1 MKLSPFVLV
10 VLGVSAL
17 VLVALI
23 QLSEI
28 LLPFV
33 LGFTLAYFL
42 DPLADRL
49 ERLRLPR
56 LVATNVITFAFG
68 FVVLAG
74 LVFGLPALA
83 AELGGMVERIPVYTQ
98 RLEGWM
104 AGNAILSDYPD
115 AVNAGIEAVRG
126 GVRGFAG
133 DILLTG
139 LSVLNVLALI
149 IITPV
154 VAVYMLNDWDR
165 MVDQLDRLLP
175 KSHAPQVRLLAT
187 QIDEILAGF
196 VRGQITVCF
205 LLAVFYATGLSVV
218 GLDAGIVVGVT
229 AGLTSFIPY
238 VGAVFGVAL
247 GLAMGLGQFGADYVM
262 LAQIAGVFVLGQF
275 LEGNVL
281 TPRLVGDRV
290 RLHPV
295 WIIFALLAMGNLFGF
310 IGLFLAI
317 PVAAAAGVLVR
328 YAINIYMREYVE
340 GSVEG

>member
-1 MKLSPFVLV
+1 MKLSPFFMVVLV
-10 VLGVSAL
+10 VSAL
-17 VLVALI
+17 VLVALVE
-23 QLSEI
+23 LSEI

-49 ERLRLPR
+49 ERVGMPR
-56 LVATNVITFAFG
+56 LMATNVITFAFG
-68 FVVLAG
+68 FAVLAG
-74 LVFGLPALA
+74 LFFGLPALA
-83 AELGGMVERIPVYTQ
+83 AELGGMVERIPAYTQ

-104 AGNAILSDYPD
+104 AGNAVLSDYPD
-115 AVNAGIEAVRG
+115 AVNTGIEAVRG
-126 GVRGFAG
+126 SIRNFAG
-133 DILLTG
+133 NLLVTG

-175 KSHAPQVRLLAT
+175 KAHGSQVRLLAT

-205 LLAVFYATGLSVV
+205 LLAVFYATALSLV

-262 LAQIAGVFVLGQF
+262 LVQIAGVFVLGQF

-310 IGLFLAI
+310 IGLLLAI

-340 GSVEG
+340 GSEEG

>member
-1 MKLSPFVLV
+1 MKLSPFFMVVLV
-10 VLGVSAL
+10 VSAL
-17 VLVALI
+17 VLVALV

-49 ERLRLPR
+49 ERAGLPR

-68 FVVLAG
+68 FMVLAG

-175 KSHAPQVRLLAT
+175 KPHAPQVRLLAT

-205 LLAVFYATGLSVV
+205 LLAVFYATGLSIV

-310 IGLFLAI
+310 IGLLLAI

-328 YAINIYMREYVE
+328 YAININMREYVE
-340 GSVEG
+340 GSEEG

>member
-10 VLGVSAL
+10 ALGVSAL

-49 ERLRLPR
+49 ERVGLPR

-68 FVVLAG
+68 FMVLAG

-83 AELGGMVERIPVYTQ
+83 ADLGGMVERIPVYTQ

-115 AVNAGIEAVRG
+115 VVNAGIEAVRG

-165 MVDQLDRLLP
+165 MVVQLDRLLP

-238 VGAVFGVAL
+238 VGAVFGAAL

-310 IGLFLAI
+310 IGLLLAI

-340 GSVEG
+340 GPEEG

>member
-49 ERLRLPR
+49 ERAGLPR

-68 FVVLAG
+68 FMVLAG

-187 QIDEILAGF
+187 QIDKILAGF

-310 IGLFLAI
+310 IGLLLAI

-340 GSVEG
+340 GSEEG

>member
-1 MKLSPFVLV
+1 VKLSPFVLV

-17 VLVALI
+17 VLVALV
-23 QLSEI
+23 QLSVI

-49 ERLRLPR
+49 ERVGLPR

-68 FVVLAG
+68 FMVLAG

-98 RLEGWM
+98 RLEDWM
-104 AGNAILSDYPD
+104 ASNAILSDYPD
-115 AVNAGIEAVRG
+115 AMNAGIEAVRG

-310 IGLFLAI
+310 IGLLLAI

-340 GSVEG
+340 GSEEG

>member
-49 ERLRLPR
+49 ERVGLPR

-68 FVVLAG
+68 FMVLVG

-104 AGNAILSDYPD
+104 AGNTILSDYPD

-175 KSHAPQVRLLAT
+175 KSHAPQVRLLAS

-310 IGLFLAI
+310 IGLLLAI

-340 GSVEG
+340 GSEEG

>member
-17 VLVALI
+17 VLVALV

-49 ERLRLPR
+49 ERVGLPR

-68 FVVLAG
+68 FMVLAG

-83 AELGGMVERIPVYTQ
+83 TELGGMVERIPVYTQ

-104 AGNAILSDYPD
+104 AGNAILSYYPD

-165 MVDQLDRLLP
+165 MVNQLDRLLP

-196 VRGQITVCF
+196 VRGQISVCF

-238 VGAVFGVAL
+238 VGAVFGAAL
-247 GLAMGLGQFGADYVM
+247 GLAMGLGQFGTDYVM

-281 TPRLVGDRV
+281 TPRLVGGRV

-310 IGLFLAI
+310 IGLLLAI

-328 YAINIYMREYVE
+328 YAIKIYMREYVE
-340 GSVEG
+340 GSEEG

>member
-49 ERLRLPR
+49 ERAGLPR

-68 FVVLAG
+68 FMVLAG

-218 GLDAGIVVGVT
+218 SLDAGIVVGVM

-238 VGAVFGVAL
+238 VCAVFGVAL

-310 IGLFLAI
+310 IGLLLAI

-340 GSVEG
+340 GSEEG

>member
-17 VLVALI
+17 VLVALV

-49 ERLRLPR
+49 ERVGLPR

-68 FVVLAG
+68 FMVLAG

-83 AELGGMVERIPVYTQ
+83 AELGGLVERIPVYTQ
-98 RLEGWM
+98 RLESWM

-126 GVRGFAG
+126 GFRGFAG

-175 KSHAPQVRLLAT
+175 MSHAPQVRLLAT

-205 LLAVFYATGLSVV
+205 LLAVFYATALSVV

-310 IGLFLAI
+310 IGLLLAI

-340 GSVEG
+340 GPEEG

>member
-10 VLGVSAL
+10 GLGVSAL

-28 LLPFV
+28 LLPIV

-310 IGLFLAI
+310 IGLLLAI

-340 GSVEG
+340 GSEEG

>member
-10 VLGVSAL
+10 VFGVSAL
-17 VLVALI
+17 VLVALV

-49 ERLRLPR
+49 ERVGLPR
-56 LVATNVITFAFG
+56 IVATNLITLAFG
-68 FVVLAG
+68 FTVLAG

-83 AELGGMVERIPVYTQ
+83 AELGGMVERIPVYTE
-98 RLEGWM
+98 RLEDWM
-104 AGNAILSDYPD
+104 AGNAILRDYPD
-115 AVNAGIEAVRG
+115 AVSAGIKAVRD

-139 LSVLNVLALI
+139 LSVLNVLALV

-175 KSHAPQVRLLAT
+175 KSQAPQVRLLAT

-205 LLAVFYATGLSVV
+205 LLAVFYATSLSVV
-218 GLDAGIVVGVT
+218 GLDAGIIVGVT

-247 GLAMGLGQFGADYVM
+247 GLAMGLGQFGADYIM
-262 LAQIAGVFVLGQF
+262 LAQTAGVFVLGQF

-281 TPRLVGDRV
+281 TPRFVGDRV

-310 IGLFLAI
+310 IGLLLAI

-328 YAINIYMREYVE
+328 YAINIYMRDFVE
-340 GSVEG
+340 GSKEG

>member
-10 VLGVSAL
+10 VLAGSAL

-49 ERLRLPR
+49 ERVGLPR

-68 FVVLAG
+68 FMVLAG

-83 AELGGMVERIPVYTQ
+83 AELGGMFERIPVYTQ
-98 RLEGWM
+98 RLESWM

-154 VAVYMLNDWDR
+154 VAIYMLNDWDR

-175 KSHAPQVRLLAT
+175 ASHASQVRLLAT
-187 QIDEILAGF
+187 QINELLAGF

-205 LLAVFYATGLSVV
+205 LLALFYATGLSVV

-310 IGLFLAI
+310 IGLLLAI
-317 PVAAAAGVLVR
+317 PVAAAGGVLVR
-328 YAINIYMREYVE
+328 YARNIYMREYVE
-340 GSVEG
+340 GSEEE

>member
-1 MKLSPFVLV
+1 MKLSPFGLV

-17 VLVALI
+17 VLVALV

-33 LGFTLAYFL
+33 LGFMLAYFL

-49 ERLRLPR
+49 EGAGLPR
-56 LVATNVITFAFG
+56 LMATNVITFAFG
-68 FVVLAG
+68 FAVLAG

-83 AELGGMVERIPVYTQ
+83 GEMGGMVERIPVYTQ
-98 RLEGWM
+98 RLEVWM
-104 AGNAILSDYPD
+104 AGNSVLSDYPD

-126 GVRGFAG
+126 SVRSFAG

-175 KSHAPQVRLLAT
+175 KSHGAQVRQLAT
-187 QIDEILAGF
+187 QIDEILGGF

-247 GLAMGLGQFGADYVM
+247 GMAMALGQFGVDYVV
-262 LAQIAGVFVLGQF
+262 LTQIAGVFVLGQF
-275 LEGNVL
+275 LEGNIL

-310 IGLFLAI
+310 IGLLLAI

-328 YAINIYMREYVE
+328 FAITIYMREYVE
-340 GSVEG
+340 GSGEG

>member
-1 MKLSPFVLV
+1 MKLSSFVLV

-17 VLVALI
+17 VLVALV
-23 QLSEI
+23 QLSVI

-49 ERLRLPR
+49 ERVGLPR

-68 FVVLAG
+68 FMVLAG

-83 AELGGMVERIPVYTQ
+83 AELGGIVERIPVYTQ
-98 RLEGWM
+98 RLEDWM
-104 AGNAILSDYPD
+104 AGNAILSDYPG
-115 AVNAGIEAVRG
+115 AMNAGIEAVRG

-175 KSHAPQVRLLAT
+175 TSHAPQVRLLAT

-310 IGLFLAI
+310 IGLLLAI

-340 GSVEG
+340 GSEEG

>member
-49 ERLRLPR
+49 ERAGLPR

-68 FVVLAG
+68 FMVLAG

-154 VAVYMLNDWDR
+154 VAVYMLNDWDH

-310 IGLFLAI
+310 IGLLLAI

-340 GSVEG
+340 GSEEG

>member
-10 VLGVSAL
+10 VLVVSAL
-17 VLVALI
+17 VLVELV

-49 ERLRLPR
+49 ERVGMPR
-56 LVATNVITFAFG
+56 LMATNVITFAFG
-68 FVVLAG
+68 FAVLAG
-74 LVFGLPALA
+74 LFFGLPALA
-83 AELGGMVERIPVYTQ
+83 AELGGMVERIPAYTR

-104 AGNAILSDYPD
+104 AGNAVLSDYPD
-115 AVNAGIEAVRG
+115 AVNTGIEAVRG
-126 GVRGFAG
+126 SIRNFAG
-133 DILLTG
+133 NLLVTG

-175 KSHAPQVRLLAT
+175 KTHGSQVRLLAT

-205 LLAVFYATGLSVV
+205 LLAVFYATALSLV

-247 GLAMGLGQFGADYVM
+247 GLAMGLGQFGG
-262 LAQIAGVFVLGQF
+262 LCNAGPDSRCVC
-275 LEGNVL
+275 
-281 TPRLVGDRV
+281 VGAVSGRQCSD
-290 RLHPV
+290 
-295 WIIFALLAMGNLFGF
+295 
-310 IGLFLAI
+310 
-317 PVAAAAGVLVR
+317 AAPCR
-328 YAINIYMREYVE
+328 
-340 GSVEG
+340 

>member
-1 MKLSPFVLV
+1 M
-10 VLGVSAL
+10 
-17 VLVALI
+17 
-23 QLSEI
+23 
-28 LLPFV
+28 
-33 LGFTLAYFL
+33 
-42 DPLADRL
+42 
-49 ERLRLPR
+49 
-56 LVATNVITFAFG
+56 
-68 FVVLAG
+68 
-74 LVFGLPALA
+74 
-83 AELGGMVERIPVYTQ
+83 
-98 RLEGWM
+98 
-104 AGNAILSDYPD
+104 
-115 AVNAGIEAVRG
+115 
-126 GVRGFAG
+126 
-133 DILLTG
+133 
-139 LSVLNVLALI
+139 LNVLALI

-187 QIDEILAGF
+187 QIDDLAGF

-290 RLHPV
+290 RLHPC
-295 WIIFALLAMGNLFGF
+295 
-310 IGLFLAI
+310 GLFSLCSHGEFI
-317 PVAAAAGVLVR
+317 RLYRLVAGNSRCGRRRCAGALCHKYL
-328 YAINIYMREYVE
+328 YARICQKASEE
-340 GSVEG
+340 G

>member
-175 KSHAPQVRLLAT
+175 KSHALQVRLLAS

-218 GLDAGIVVGVT
+218 GLDAG
-229 AGLTSFIPY
+229 AEQL
-238 VGAVFGVAL
+238 
-247 GLAMGLGQFGADYVM
+247 
-262 LAQIAGVFVLGQF
+262 
-275 LEGNVL
+275 
-281 TPRLVGDRV
+281 
-290 RLHPV
+290 
-295 WIIFALLAMGNLFGF
+295 
-310 IGLFLAI
+310 
-317 PVAAAAGVLVR
+317 
-328 YAINIYMREYVE
+328 
-340 GSVEG
+340 

>member
-49 ERLRLPR
+49 ERAGLPR

-68 FVVLAG
+68 FMVLAG

-104 AGNAILSDYPD
+104 EGNAILSDYPD

-310 IGLFLAI
+310 IGLLLAI

-340 GSVEG
+340 GSEEG

>member
-49 ERLRLPR
+49 ERAGLPR

-68 FVVLAG
+68 FMVLAG

-115 AVNAGIEAVRG
+115 AVSAGIEAVRG

-175 KSHAPQVRLLAT
+175 KSHAPQVRLLAI

-218 GLDAGIVVGVT
+218 GLDAGTVVGVT

-247 GLAMGLGQFGADYVM
+247 GLAMGLGQLGADYVM
-262 LAQIAGVFVLGQF
+262 LAQIAGVFMLGQF

-310 IGLFLAI
+310 IGLLLAI

-340 GSVEG
+340 GSEEG

>member
-49 ERLRLPR
+49 ERAGLPR

-68 FVVLAG
+68 FMVLAG

-175 KSHAPQVRLLAT
+175 KSHALQVRLLAT

-205 LLAVFYATGLSVV
+205 LLAVFYATGLSIV

-238 VGAVFGVAL
+238 VGAVFGVAQ

-310 IGLFLAI
+310 IGLLLAI

-340 GSVEG
+340 GSEEG

>member
-1 MKLSPFVLV
+1 MKLSPFFMVVLV
-10 VLGVSAL
+10 VSAL
-17 VLVALI
+17 VLVALV

-49 ERLRLPR
+49 ERVGMPR
-56 LVATNVITFAFG
+56 LMATNVITFAFG
-68 FVVLAG
+68 FAVLAG
-74 LVFGLPALA
+74 LFFGLPALA
-83 AELGGMVERIPVYTQ
+83 AELGGMVERIPAYTR

-104 AGNAILSDYPD
+104 AVNAVLSDYPD
-115 AVNAGIEAVRG
+115 AVNTGIEAVRG
-126 GVRGFAG
+126 SIRNFAG
-133 DILLTG
+133 NLLVTG

-175 KSHAPQVRLLAT
+175 KTHGSQVRLLAT

-205 LLAVFYATGLSVV
+205 LLAVFYATALSLV

-310 IGLFLAI
+310 IGLLLAI

-340 GSVEG
+340 GPEEG

>member
-104 AGNAILSDYPD
+104 AGNAILSDDPD

-310 IGLFLAI
+310 IGLLLAI

-340 GSVEG
+340 GSEEG